1 MKNKSLLPI
10 TILLLMVLFIVSSCR
25 KEAKDLPVQDKAT
38 VSIKQQDRAF
48 IVIAEEG
55 KKLGPITESLEKLN
69 AAGYKVKNVI
79 PELGLIHVQTPDT
92 SFPGKARKIAGVQS
106 VVVDIS
112 TNWEVPV
119 KAVRAHLSA
128 PKTSNGVAKAIGVPS
143 GDPYG
148 VLQWDLQSV
157 KAHEAW
163 AKGYLGNGVKVAVL
177 DGGFLIREPEIALQ
191 IVDTHS
197 FIPDEAVEAFAPQ
210 GEREYFSQGTCA
222 AGIIAAAHNG
232 RRVVGI
238 APQARLMLI
247 KVISDMTHEAPWS
260 SLIDGI
266 FYAANH
272 GAKVIE
278 MNVAGKLPRKTYTD
292 DNGTP
297 NYPGDDYVVEYNR
310 DIRDLV
316 IALTRATLYANLMG
330 ATLVAPAGD
339 NPQHPYNYDVE
350 KNFATYPAAAP
361 GVLCIGSNGPNGWG
375 FNQDTTLYVPSS
387 FSNYGRSYIRF
398 GAPGG
403 NYGPLTDPSAVAEV
417 EGYANW
423 EYLFNYIYNV
433 GFWVPDTEVYYDSWA
448 YGSAL
453 AAAHAAAVI
462 ALIYGKHPGTN
473 ALFVDAILRNSA
485 DDYGAPGK
493 DAYFGYG
500 QVNAGKAV
508 DY

>member
-1 MKNKSLLPI
+1 MMALLAV
-10 TILLLMVLFIVSSCR
+10 TSCR
-25 KEAKDLPVQDKAT
+25 KEAKDLTVQEKTTISA
-38 VSIKQQDRAF
+38 KQQDRAF

-55 KKLGPITESLEKLN
+55 KKLAPITESLEKLK
-69 AAGYKVKNVI
+69 AANYKVKEVI
-79 PELGLIHVQTPDT
+79 PELGLIHVQTPDP
-92 SFPGKARKIAGVQS
+92 SFPEKARKITGVQS
-106 VVVDIS
+106 VVVDIT

-119 KAVRAHLSA
+119 KAVPAKHLSFIA
-128 PKTSNGVAKAIGVPS
+128 PQPGAKAIGVPS

-157 KAHEAW
+157 KAHQAW
-163 AKGYLGNGVKVAVL
+163 AKGYKGNGVKVAIL
-177 DGGFLIREPEIALQ
+177 DGGFLIREPEIISQ

-197 FIPDEAVEAFAPQ
+197 FIPDETVEAFAPQ
-210 GEREYFSQGTCA
+210 FQREYFSQGTCA

-232 RRVVGI
+232 KRVVGI
-238 APQARLMLI
+238 APGAQLILI

-266 FYAANH
+266 FYAVNH

-278 MNVAGKLPRKTYTD
+278 MNVAGKLPRTTYTD

-310 DIRDLV
+310 DIKDLV
-316 IALTRATLYANLMG
+316 IALTRATLYANLRG

-339 NPQHPYNYDVE
+339 REGQRSPYNYDVE
-350 KNFATYPAAAP
+350 KNFATYPAAAL
-361 GVLCIGSNGPNGWG
+361 GVLCIGSNGPVGWG
-375 FNQDTTLYVPSS
+375 INQDTTLYVPSI

-403 NYGPLTDPSAVAEV
+403 NYGDPFDPTAIGEV
-417 EGYANW
+417 EGFGNW
-423 EYLFNYIYNV
+423 EYLFNYIYNT

-448 YGSAL
+448 FGSAL
-453 AAAHAAAVI
+453 AAAHAAAII

-473 ALFVDAILRNSA
+473 ALVVDAILRRSA

-500 QVNAGKAV
+500 QLNAGKAV

>member
-1 MKNKSLLPI
+1 MKNKPLLPI
-10 TILLLMVLFIVSSCR
+10 TVILMVVLFVVSACQ
-25 KEAKDLPVQDKAT
+25 KEVKDLPAQDKTA
-38 VSIKQQDRAF
+38 VAVKQQDRCF

-55 KKLGPITESLEKLN
+55 KQLDPITEKLEQLQ
-69 AAGYKVKNVI
+69 AAGYKVKNII
-79 PELGLIHVQTPDT
+79 PELGLIHVQTPDP
-92 SFPGKARKIAGVQS
+92 SFPAKARNIAGVQS
-106 VVVDIS
+106 VVIDIS

-119 KAVRAHLSA
+119 KAVRANLSPGIRNTA
-128 PKTSNGVAKAIGVPS
+128 AKAIGVPS

-157 KAHEAW
+157 KAHQAW
-163 AKGYLGNGVKVAVL
+163 AKGYFGNGVKVAIL
-177 DGGFLIREPEIALQ
+177 DGGFLIREPEIMSQ
-191 IVDTHS
+191 IIDTHN
-197 FIPDEAVEAFAPQ
+197 FIPDETIEPFAPQ
-210 GEREYFSQGTCA
+210 GQREYFSQGTA
-222 AGIIAAAHNG
+222 SAGIITAAHNG
-232 RRVVGI
+232 KRVVGI
-238 APQARLMLI
+238 APQARLILI

-266 FYAANH
+266 FYAVNH

-310 DIRDLV
+310 DVRDLV
-316 IALTRATLYANLMG
+316 IALTRATIYANLMG

-339 NPQHPYNYDVE
+339 NPQHPYNFDVE
-350 KNFATYPAAAP
+350 KDFAIYPAAAL

-375 FNQDTTLYVPSS
+375 FNQDTSLYVPSS

-403 NYGPLTDPSAVAEV
+403 NYGPLTDPTAVAEV
-417 EGYANW
+417 EGYGNW

-433 GFWVPDTEVYYDSWA
+433 GFWVPDTEIYYDSWA

-453 AAAHAAAVI
+453 ATAHAAAVI

-473 ALFVDAILRNSA
+473 ALIVDAILRRSA
-485 DDYGAPGK
+485 DDYGTPGK